1 MKNVGKTKN
10 LEIKEDKNISLYD
23 RKQMEQKLYI
33 C

>member
-1 MKNVGKTKN
+1 MKNVGKSKN